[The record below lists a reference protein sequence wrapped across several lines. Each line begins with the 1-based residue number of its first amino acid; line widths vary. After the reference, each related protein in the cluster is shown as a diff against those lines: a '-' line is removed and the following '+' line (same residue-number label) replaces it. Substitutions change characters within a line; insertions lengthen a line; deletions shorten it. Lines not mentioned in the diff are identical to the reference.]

1 MADAIVTTGFILLF
15 VLFAGLW
22 LLISLAGYLLYGLGI
37 YDIAMEKGIKN
48 PWFAFIPIL
57 RKYLHGQ
64 IAGEIRLGNR
74 QLKNPGIWM
83 AVIPIL
89 SRGIIGIFVLI
100 VWFGYIL
107 RTVLHLAAGGY
118 TIGGD
123 IGSWM
128 FILIITSLFGRLIQI
143 VVVTLTG
150 LVNYQIF
157 ENRAR
162 GNMRVFHVLLCAFVP
177 YYDSGYYFY
186 LRHKRMK
193 EAQEESPEGEEPREE
208 NIE

>member
-48 PWFAFIPIL
+48 PWFAFIPVL

-83 AVIPIL
+83 V
-89 SRGIIGIFVLI
+89 
-100 VWFGYIL
+100 
-107 RTVLHLAAGGY
+107 
-118 TIGGD
+118 
-123 IGSWM
+123 
-128 FILIITSLFGRLIQI
+128 
-143 VVVTLTG
+143 
-150 LVNYQIF
+150 
-157 ENRAR
+157 
-162 GNMRVFHVLLCAFVP
+162 
-177 YYDSGYYFY
+177 
-186 LRHKRMK
+186 K
-193 EAQEESPEGEEPREE
+193 
-208 NIE
+208 